1 MEIAKEFV
9 QSQIGKFP
17 VVTFT
22 KSFCP
27 HSQKVKKLFT
37 ENNIAFQ
44 DFQIDGR
51 PDMNFMQDALE
62 QMTGART
69 VPRVFVGGKFIGGGD
84 DTVKL
89 FNDGTLQ
96 PLLKATSQGA

>member
-1 MEIAKEFV
+1 MEAKTFV
-9 QSQIGKFP
+9 QSQIAKFP

-37 ENNIAFQ
+37 DNNVKFQ

-51 PDMNFMQDALE
+51 PDMDAIQDILKDL
-62 QMTGART
+62 TGART
-69 VPRVFVGGKFIGGGD
+69 VPRVFVNGKFVGGGD

-89 FNDGTLQ
+89 FQEGKLQ
-96 PLLKATSQGA
+96 PMLKEAAGA